1 VKRVAVIAVLSACA
15 LGVTSSSSNATTTGG
30 CPAGSGAAWTLVD
43 ATDFFG
49 LPADFPTWMVP
60 GMDQNMDGMT
70 CVRQIVRFPI
80 EDRNNYLWRDNTV

>member
-1 VKRVAVIAVLSACA
+1 VKRIAVVGVLAACCFGA
-15 LGVTSSSSNATTTGG
+15 STASSTATTVGG
-30 CPAGSGAAWTLVD
+30 CPTGSGATWTLVD

-60 GMDQNMDGMT
+60 GMDQNRDGLT
-70 CVRQIVRFPI
+70 CIRQITRFPI